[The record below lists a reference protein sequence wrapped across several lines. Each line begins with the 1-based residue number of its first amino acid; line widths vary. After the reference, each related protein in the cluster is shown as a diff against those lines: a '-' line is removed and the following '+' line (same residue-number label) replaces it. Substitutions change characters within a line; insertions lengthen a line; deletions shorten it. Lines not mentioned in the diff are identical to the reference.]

1 MSAEQPCRLGLVADD
16 VTGAGDASVQFAR
29 HGWDVFLSLAEA
41 PSARRRKPG
50 PTMAVKPGLSTEVG
64 PGFSRASE
72 DVQSVIAVTTDC
84 RALDDDTAHA
94 RTRDAL
100 NQLIEAGVDRVFL
113 KIDSTMRGSVRGQI
127 AGALEAWRTRY
138 ADARAIVCPA
148 YPRMGRTV
156 QAGQLLVNGEPVE
169 LTAIGRDP
177 VTPVKTS
184 IMSALIP
191 VTASIALADAATD
204 DDLVAMAG
212 AIAAAGPSAI
222 AVGSGGL
229 AEALAEV
236 WSARESAGRARLQPG
251 VRLSSDLPVTERAG
265 ANPRMLLLVTSLN
278 PVSRLQV
285 AELREAYP
293 DVVVVLPPDDR
304 GESSVVAATM
314 AGEFSAL
321 VEREHWDIVGLVG
334 GDGAR
339 AALNRLGASGI
350 RIAGS
355 LLEGIPAG
363 VIVGGAADGLAVF
376 TKAGGFGA
384 KDALVRVVQS
394 IRNGSGIRFQ
404 VRNSKGL

>member
-1 MSAEQPCRLGLVADD
+1 MTEEQPRRLGLVADD

-29 HGWDVFLSLAEA
+29 YGWDVFLSLSQEVRLKPDTTSEA
-41 PSARRRKPG
+41 P
-50 PTMAVKPGLSTEVG
+50 
-64 PGFSRASE
+64 E
-72 DVQSVIAVTTDC
+72 DAQSVIAVTTDC

-156 QAGQLLVNGEPVE
+156 QANQLLVHGEPVE

-191 VTASIALADAATD
+191 VTPSIALADAATD
-204 DDLVAMAG
+204 DDLVALADT
-212 AIAAAGPSAI
+212 IDAAGPSAI

-229 AEALAEV
+229 AEALATV
-236 WSARESAGRARLQPG
+236 WSARS
-251 VRLSSDLPVTERAG
+251 VRLPPSRRRRFGETRRSLGGGGQPDPAFSRSDLSITARA
-265 ANPRMLLLVTSLN
+265 ADSNPRMLLLVTSLN

-285 AELREAYP
+285 AELREACP
-293 DVVVVLPPDDR
+293 DVVLVLPPDDR

-314 AGEFSAL
+314 AGEFSTL
-321 VEREHWDIVGLVG
+321 VERERWDIVGLVG

-384 KDALVRVVQS
+384 KDALVRVVQG

-404 VRNSKGL
+404 IRNNKGL

>member
-1 MSAEQPCRLGLVADD
+1 MSIEQPRCLGLVADD
-16 VTGAGDASVQFAR
+16 VTGAGDASVQFAK
-29 HGWDVFLSLAEA
+29 HGWDVFLSLD
-41 PSARRRKPG
+41 ARLKPG
-50 PTMAVKPGLSTEVG
+50 PTSLNSDPATG
-64 PGFSRASE
+64 ASIS
-72 DVQSVIAVTTDC
+72 VTGKSVIAVTTDC
-84 RALDDDTAHA
+84 RALDNDTAHA

-100 NQLIEAGVDRVFL
+100 SQLIDAGVDRIFL

-127 AGALEAWRTRY
+127 SGALEAWRTRC

-156 QAGQLLVNGEPVE
+156 QANQLLVHGEPVE
-169 LTAIGRDP
+169 QTAIGRDP

-191 VTASIALADAATD
+191 VTPSITLADAATD
-204 DDLVAMAG
+204 EDLVALAG

-229 AEALAEV
+229 AEALATV
-236 WSARESAGRARLQPG
+236 WSARSDRPQPAASVRSVRLQPDPAFSG
-251 VRLSSDLPVTERAG
+251 PHLPMTARSG
-265 ANPRMLLLVTSLN
+265 DANPRMLLLVTSLN

-285 AELREAYP
+285 AELREACP

-304 GESSVVAATM
+304 GESSVVADAL
-314 AGEFSAL
+314 AGEFSTL
-321 VEREHWDIVGLVG
+321 VERERWDIVGLVG

-376 TKAGGFGA
+376 TKAGGFGG
-384 KDALVRVVQS
+384 KDALVRVVQG
-394 IRNGSGIRFQ
+394 IRN
-404 VRNSKGL
+404 NKGL

>member
-1 MSAEQPCRLGLVADD
+1 VSIEQPWCLGLVADD

-29 HGWDVFLSLAEA
+29 HGWDVFLSLD
-41 PSARRRKPG
+41 ARLKPG
-50 PTMAVKPGLSTEVG
+50 PTAVLNPGPTFLNADPATGAGISVAG
-64 PGFSRASE
+64 
-72 DVQSVIAVTTDC
+72 QSVIAVTTDC
-84 RALDDDTAHA
+84 RALDDGTAHA

-100 NQLIEAGVDRVFL
+100 SQLIDAGVDRVFL

-127 AGALEAWRTRY
+127 SGALEAWRTRY

-156 QAGQLLVNGEPVE
+156 QANRLLVHGEPVE

-191 VTASIALADAATD
+191 VTPSITLADAATD
-204 DDLVAMAG
+204 EHLVALAG
-212 AIAAAGPSAI
+212 AIAGAGPSAI

-229 AEALAEV
+229 AEALATV
-236 WSARESAGRARLQPG
+236 WSARSARLQPDPAFSG
-251 VRLSSDLPVTERAG
+251 PDLPMTARAAG

-285 AELREAYP
+285 AELREACP

-304 GESSVVAATM
+304 GESSVVAATL
-314 AGEFSAL
+314 AAEFSTL
-321 VEREHWDIVGLVG
+321 VERERWDIVGLVG

-376 TKAGGFGA
+376 TKAGGFGG
-384 KDALVRVVQS
+384 KDALVRVVQG
-394 IRNGSGIRFQ
+394 IRN
-404 VRNSKGL
+404 NKGL

>member
-1 MSAEQPCRLGLVADD
+1 MSTEPPRRLGLVADD

-29 HGWDVFLSLAEA
+29 HGWDVFLSLSPEVRLKPDTTEA
-41 PSARRRKPG
+41 A
-50 PTMAVKPGLSTEVG
+50 
-64 PGFSRASE
+64 
-72 DVQSVIAVTTDC
+72 QSVIAVTTDC

-100 NQLIEAGVDRVFL
+100 SQLIEAGIDRVFL

-127 AGALEAWRTRY
+127 SGALEAWRTRY

-156 QAGQLLVNGEPVE
+156 QASQLLVHGEPVE

-191 VTASIALADAATD
+191 VSPSITLADAATD
-204 DDLVAMAG
+204 EDLVALAG

-222 AVGSGGL
+222 AVGSGGW
-229 AEALAEV
+229 AEALATV
-236 WSARESAGRARLQPG
+236 WSARTVGQPPPQLG
-251 VRLSSDLPVTERAG
+251 SRDLPMTARAAD

-278 PVSRLQV
+278 PVSHLQV
-285 AELREAYP
+285 AELRKACP
-293 DVVVVLPPDDR
+293 DVVVVLPPGDR
-304 GESSVVAATM
+304 GESSVVAA
-314 AGEFSAL
+314 ALADEFSAL
-321 VEREHWDIVGLVG
+321 VERERWDIVGLVG

-384 KDALVRVVQS
+384 KDALVRVVQG
-394 IRNGSGIRFQ
+394 IGNGSGIRFP
-404 VRNSKGL
+404 VRDGKGM

>member
-1 MSAEQPCRLGLVADD
+1 
-16 VTGAGDASVQFAR
+16 
-29 HGWDVFLSLAEA
+29 
-41 PSARRRKPG
+41 
-50 PTMAVKPGLSTEVG
+50 
-64 PGFSRASE
+64 
-72 DVQSVIAVTTDC
+72 VIAVTTDC

-100 NQLIEAGVDRVFL
+100 SQLIDAGVDRVFL

-127 AGALEAWRTRY
+127 SGALGAWRTRY

-156 QAGQLLVNGEPVE
+156 QASQLLVHGEPVE

-191 VTASIALADAATD
+191 VSPSITLADAATD
-204 DDLVAMAG
+204 DDLVALAG

-229 AEALAEV
+229 AEALATV
-236 WSARESAGRARLQPG
+236 WSARTVGQPPPQLG
-251 VRLSSDLPVTERAG
+251 SQDLPITARAAD

-278 PVSRLQV
+278 PVSHLQV
-285 AELREAYP
+285 AELRKACP
-293 DVVVVLPPDDR
+293 DVVVVLPPVDR
-304 GESSVVAATM
+304 GESSVVAA
-314 AGEFSAL
+314 ALADEFSTL
-321 VEREHWDIVGLVG
+321 VERERWDIVGLVG

-363 VIVGGAADGLAVF
+363 VIVGGTADGLAVF

-384 KDALVRVVQS
+384 RDALVRVVQG
-394 IRNGSGIRFQ
+394 IRENGSGIRF
-404 VRNSKGL
+404 RKGL